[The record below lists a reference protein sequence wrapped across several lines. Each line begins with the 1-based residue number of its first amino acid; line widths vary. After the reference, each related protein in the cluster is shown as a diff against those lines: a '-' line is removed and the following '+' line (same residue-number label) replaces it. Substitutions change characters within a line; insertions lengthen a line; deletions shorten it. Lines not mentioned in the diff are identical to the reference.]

1 MRTWHYRNT
10 VRKHVGI
17 LAYQLVDAR
26 LNGKKGNCRPHRPC
40 LWAMRNQVLSVV
52 SPIVG
57 GRGSMIRRIYPEL
70 SRLLAWPKRMFPRVS
85 RVPSVSACVR
95 NFCTKPSWKKL
106 SKDSIDSAAR
116 SRSYLYVD
124 LRIWASLAKCG
135 WERKRQAGFCYLQ
148 SCHALAVLSHASDGT
163 ALVDDGEGAQIANSC
178 CAAARRGACYPR
190 ASNV

>member
-26 LNGKKGNCRPHRPC
+26 LNGNKGNRRPHRPC
-40 LWAMRNQVLSVV
+40 LWAMRNQVPSVV

-85 RVPSVSACVR
+85 RVGSGSQCKRLRTEFLHKAKLGEAFEGFHGLRCSFSVLLICGPQDLGELSEVWMEKKKAGRFLLSAVM
-95 NFCTKPSWKKL
+95 
-106 SKDSIDSAAR
+106 
-116 SRSYLYVD
+116 
-124 LRIWASLAKCG
+124 
-135 WERKRQAGFCYLQ
+135 
-148 SCHALAVLSHASDGT
+148 SC
-163 ALVDDGEGAQIANSC
+163 SC
-178 CAAARRGACYPR
+178 CLGSCKRWDCLG
-190 ASNV
+190 